1 MAWLLLLLIAAA
13 VMIGFF
19 VNSSKATRTILQED
33 EPVKFLESENAKNN
47 SSYNGGPM

>member
-1 MAWLLLLLIAAA
+1 MAWFLLLLIAAA

-19 VNSSKATRTILQED
+19 VYSSKATKTALQED
-33 EPVKFLESENAKNN
+33 DSVRLLESENAKNN